1 MAVVRGGTVY
11 AMGDA
16 GVVRA
21 DVRIVDGRIER
32 VADRIEPE
40 RGEEVIEAAGLVVTP
55 GFVDPHS
62 HVGGFDGEA
71 QDLNELTCPR
81 TPELDALH
89 GIDPA
94 SDDFEHALAQGIT
107 TSLVIPGSGNVIGG
121 WGVVIKSAGPAEG
134 RVLRHPAVLKA
145 ATGINPKGVYSGRQQ
160 MPMTRMGIIYLL
172 RSYLRDVR
180 DYRERK
186 RVHEEDPSRPAPD
199 YDAGLEH
206 GIPVLDGEMP
216 LKVHTYMQD
225 MTQVVELAREF
236 DISVTIDHAQGASD
250 FYDELVDPH
259 VAGVVFGPVNMGLF
273 PGEGGIIDYECL
285 KGLDDRGVTVTVMT
299 DGPVSVEGMLVFQM
313 GEAVRAGMDPVRA
326 LAMATSNPAHL
337 LGVEDRVG
345 SIEPGKD
352 ADLLLWSAL
361 PTLACDARLLRVLSD
376 GVTVYQREG

>member
-11 AMGDA
+11 TMGDA

-32 VADRIEPE
+32 VTDRIEPE

-94 SDDFEHALAQGIT
+94 SDDFEYALAQGIT

-186 RVHEEDPSRPAPD
+186 RAHEEDPSRPAPD

-225 MTQVVELAREF
+225 MTLMSSSR
-236 DISVTIDHAQGASD
+236 ASSTSASRSTM
-250 FYDELVDPH
+250 PR
-259 VAGVVFGPVNMGLF
+259 GPPTSTTSSSTRTWRASSSAPSTWGSS
-273 PGEGGIIDYECL
+273 
-285 KGLDDRGVTVTVMT
+285 RG
-299 DGPVSVEGMLVFQM
+299 
-313 GEAVRAGMDPVRA
+313 RAA
-326 LAMATSNPAHL
+326 SSTTSA
-337 LGVEDRVG
+337 
-345 SIEPGKD
+345 
-352 ADLLLWSAL
+352 
-361 PTLACDARLLRVLSD
+361 
-376 GVTVYQREG
+376 